1 MCFAPKKQ
9 EETTIPG
16 FCHNL
21 CEKVP
26 VEDLCSAF
34 VPLVEIITDNLEE
47 KTSDIAKY
55 YDKRYRPLVHLSCS
69 LDVTHVWVTSPHAHF
84 TFSTLAAR

>member
-1 MCFAPKKQ
+1 MLCAKKQ

-55 YDKRYRPLVHLSCS
+55 YDKRYRLLVHLSCS
-69 LDVTHVWVTSPHAHF
+69 LDVGDLTALHF
-84 TFSTLAAR
+84 TFTTFTAR